1 MLSNLL
7 NRSIVSRGINFGDFT
22 NQHAYDQTGS
32 DSYESI
38 GVTEQRGGQVVSSA
52 QNQYATNIGTVVQ
65 SSLRIGGFA
74 VTSKEYTSQ
83 GSNNAGEC
91 QAEYKY
97 YAFTAGI
104 SYSAQGNSGDDCT
117 NIGFEQV
124 SAHTSNVAYVI
135 AYVISDGSRV
145 TRIVFRQT
153 FFYFTYQVSANVSSL
168 GIDTAANTSEQSDG
182 GSTQGEAGYDINVA
196 KNHVSSSNTNDTQ
209 TNNAQTHYSTAGESN
224 FQSFRHAVT
233 CSFSSTNVSL
243 GSNGHTNVASANGE
257 DCTCYEANSSHGRQ
271 EHSDNNSNNE
281 YEYGQSFIFSV
292 QERHSALMDVTGD
305 FLHACSACRSLADC
319 AAEQQSN
326 CQCDDANNDRSH

>member
-7 NRSIVSRGINFGDFT
+7 NRSIVSRGVDFGDFT
-22 NQHAYDQTGS
+22 NQHTNYQTGS

-38 GVTEQRGGQVVSSA
+38 GVTEDGGGQVVSSA
-52 QNQYATNIGTVVQ
+52 QYQNATNIGAMVQ
-65 SSLRIGGFA
+65 SSLRVVGLAAASIEYA
-74 VTSKEYTSQ
+74 AQRSQNTSK
-83 GSNNAGEC
+83 C
-91 QAEYKY
+91 QAEYEH
-97 YAFTAGI
+97 YAFTTGI
-104 SYSAQGNSGDDCT
+104 CNSAQGNSGNDCT

-168 GIDTAANTSEQSDG
+168 GVDTAANTSEQCNG

-243 GSNGHTNVASANGE
+243 GSNGHTNVTSANGE

-271 EHSDNNSNNE
+271 EHSDNYSNNE

-305 FLHACSACRSLADC
+305 FLHALSACRSFADC
-319 AAEQQSN
+319 AAEHQSN
-326 CQCDDANNDRSH
+326 CQCNDTNNDRSH